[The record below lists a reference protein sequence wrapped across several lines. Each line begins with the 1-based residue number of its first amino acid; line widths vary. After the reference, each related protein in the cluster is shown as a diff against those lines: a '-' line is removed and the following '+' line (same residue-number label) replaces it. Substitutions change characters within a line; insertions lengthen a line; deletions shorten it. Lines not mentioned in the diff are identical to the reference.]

1 MKISNILKKCFLAIP
16 LIIVCL
22 SLAIWS
28 PAQKQRGVVTC
39 PAVDLQCSGAQ
50 LDVGK
55 LVFYN
60 PTIEEGCDLSAPQ
73 GCKFLARINN
83 IPTVF
88 NAATGKFETVRDAQG
103 RILVDLSIDRPDR
116 KGGNF
121 NKDNVP
127 FSPGGG
133 FGTSRPVA
141 TEDTRGLF

>member
-1 MKISNILKKCFLAIP
+1 MRKETVLKRLSPAV
-16 LIIVCL
+16 LLVAVLL
-22 SLAIWS
+22 SLATWS
-28 PAQKQRGVVTC
+28 PAQKQRGVPPC

-55 LVFYN
+55 TVFYN
-60 PTIEEGCDLSAPQ
+60 PTPEEGCDLAAPE
-73 GCKFLARINN
+73 GCKYIARINN
-83 IPTVF
+83 IPAAF
-88 NAATGKFETVRDAQG
+88 NEATGKFEAVRDAEG

-133 FGTSRPVA
+133 FGTARPVA

>member
-1 MKISNILKKCFLAIP
+1 MTLKNFLNRSVLAIA
-16 LIIVCL
+16 LVSACL
-22 SLAIWS
+22 CLATLS
-28 PAQKQRGVVTC
+28 PAQKQRGSAPC
-39 PAVDLQCSGAQ
+39 PAMDLQCSGAQ

-55 LVFYN
+55 TVFYN
-60 PTIEEGCDLSAPQ
+60 PTLEEGCDLTAPQ

-88 NAATGKFETVRDAQG
+88 NAATGRFETVRDAQG
-103 RILVDLSIDRPDR
+103 RILVDLSIDRADR
-116 KGGNF
+116 KGGGF

-133 FGTSRPVA
+133 FGTARPVA